1 MADMTFRQ
9 ALNLG
14 RPLLLDGA
22 MGTMLQASGL
32 PVGMSPEQYCMESPQ
47 VLRGIHKAYLD
58 AGADLLTTCTFGGNP
73 FKLPK
78 NLDVF
83 AFNRR
88 MAEVAREAARD
99 AGRPV
104 FVAGNVGPS
113 GQFAKPLGPV
123 EPRDLIAA
131 FAAQIRGLV
140 AGGADLI
147 FVETQFDLAEAR
159 AAVVAARQ
167 ECDLPVM
174 VSMTFEQGVSLTGS
188 SPAIFAETMQNL
200 GVDVVG
206 TNCSLGPDQMLPVL
220 RELLSACAC
229 PVMAEPNAGLP
240 ELRGNVTVFPL
251 GPEEFARKT
260 AAFAGLG
267 ARILGGCC
275 GTTPQHLAALSRTLR
290 GMECALPETPRRDG
304 ICLTSRSQLVRI
316 GVDEPLVV
324 IGERINPTG
333 KKALTQELQE
343 GRFDTAL
350 QLADQQVEAGAGV
363 LDVNVGASLVD
374 ETVLLPDLVQRLAGR
389 LTLPLSLDSSN
400 AEAIAKALPYCPGS
414 FLVNSISGEADRMDV
429 LGPLCRDYGAP

>member
-9 ALNLG
+9 ALGLG

-32 PVGMSPEQYCMESPQ
+32 PVGMSPEQFCMESPQ

-58 AGADLLTTCTFGGNP
+58 AGVDLLTTCTFGGNP
-73 FKLPK
+73 YKLPK
-78 NLDVF
+78 ELDVF
-83 AFNRR
+83 AFNKR
-88 MAEVAREAARD
+88 MAEVAREAAHD

-123 EPRDLIAA
+123 EPRELIAG

-159 AAVVAARQ
+159 AAVVAARR

-206 TNCSLGPDQMLPVL
+206 TNCSLGPDQMLPVV
-220 RELLSACAC
+220 RELLETCAC

-251 GPEEFARKT
+251 GPEEFAQKT

-275 GTTPQHLAALSRTLR
+275 GTTPRHLAALAQAVRGAVSTTLR
-290 GMECALPETPRRDG
+290 QKVAASEIT
-304 ICLTSRSQLVRI
+304 T
-316 GVDEPLVV
+316 
-324 IGERINPTG
+324 
-333 KKALTQELQE
+333 LQE
-343 GRFDTAL
+343 FIRQEQAL
-350 QLADQQVEAGAGV
+350 QTEFTKKLEV
-363 LDVNVGASLVD
+363 LDL
-374 ETVLLPDLVQRLAGR
+374 
-389 LTLPLSLDSSN
+389 
-400 AEAIAKALPYCPGS
+400 
-414 FLVNSISGEADRMDV
+414 
-429 LGPLCRDYGAP
+429 

>member
-47 VLRGIHKAYLD
+47 ALRGIHKAYLD

-78 NLDVF
+78 NIDVF
-83 AFNRR
+83 SFNKS
-88 MAEVAREAARD
+88 MAEVARQAAHD

-131 FAAQIRGLV
+131 FSVQIRGLV

-167 ECDLPVM
+167 
-174 VSMTFEQGVSLTGS
+174 
-188 SPAIFAETMQNL
+188 
-200 GVDVVG
+200 
-206 TNCSLGPDQMLPVL
+206 
-220 RELLSACAC
+220 
-229 PVMAEPNAGLP
+229 
-240 ELRGNVTVFPL
+240 
-251 GPEEFARKT
+251 
-260 AAFAGLG
+260 
-267 ARILGGCC
+267 
-275 GTTPQHLAALSRTLR
+275 
-290 GMECALPETPRRDG
+290 
-304 ICLTSRSQLVRI
+304 
-316 GVDEPLVV
+316 
-324 IGERINPTG
+324 
-333 KKALTQELQE
+333 
-343 GRFDTAL
+343 
-350 QLADQQVEAGAGV
+350 
-363 LDVNVGASLVD
+363 
-374 ETVLLPDLVQRLAGR
+374 
-389 LTLPLSLDSSN
+389 
-400 AEAIAKALPYCPGS
+400 
-414 FLVNSISGEADRMDV
+414 
-429 LGPLCRDYGAP
+429 

>member
-9 ALNLG
+9 ALGLG

-32 PVGMSPEQYCMESPQ
+32 PVGMSPEQFCMESPQ

-58 AGADLLTTCTFGGNP
+58 AGVDLLTTCTFGGNP
-73 FKLPK
+73 YKLPK
-78 NLDVF
+78 ELDVF
-83 AFNRR
+83 AFNKR
-88 MAEVAREAARD
+88 MAEVAREAAHD

-123 EPRDLIAA
+123 EPRELIAG

-159 AAVVAARQ
+159 AAVVAARR

-206 TNCSLGPDQMLPVL
+206 TNCSLGPDQMLPVV
-220 RELLSACAC
+220 RELLETCAC

-251 GPEEFARKT
+251 CRTGRTHSGRLLRHHAPASGGPGPSRARHGLQ
-260 AAFAGLG
+260 AFGSG
-267 ARILGGCC
+267 A
-275 GTTPQHLAALSRTLR
+275 P
-290 GMECALPETPRRDG
+290 
-304 ICLTSRSQLVRI
+304 
-316 GVDEPLVV
+316 
-324 IGERINPTG
+324 
-333 KKALTQELQE
+333 
-343 GRFDTAL
+343 GRH
-350 QLADQQVEAGAGV
+350 
-363 LDVNVGASLVD
+363 
-374 ETVLLPDLVQRLAGR
+374 LPDKPFTTGAHRRGRSPGDYRRAHQSHRQKSAHPGIAGR
-389 LTLPLSLDSSN
+389 PL
-400 AEAIAKALPYCPGS
+400 
-414 FLVNSISGEADRMDV
+414 
-429 LGPLCRDYGAP
+429 

>member
-9 ALNLG
+9 ALGLG

-32 PVGMSPEQYCMESPQ
+32 PVGMSPEQFCMESPQ

-58 AGADLLTTCTFGGNP
+58 AGVDLLTTCTFGGNP
-73 FKLPK
+73 YKLPK
-78 NLDVF
+78 ELDVF
-83 AFNRR
+83 AFNKR
-88 MAEVAREAARD
+88 MAEVAREAAHD

-123 EPRDLIAA
+123 EPRELIA
-131 FAAQIRGLV
+131 GL

-159 AAVVAARQ
+159 AAVVAARR

-206 TNCSLGPDQMLPVL
+206 TNCSLGPDQMLPVV
-220 RELLSACAC
+220 RELLETCAC

-251 GPEEFARKT
+251 GHHAPASGGPGPSRARH
-260 AAFAGLG
+260 GLQTFESG
-267 ARILGGCC
+267 A
-275 GTTPQHLAALSRTLR
+275 P
-290 GMECALPETPRRDG
+290 
-304 ICLTSRSQLVRI
+304 
-316 GVDEPLVV
+316 
-324 IGERINPTG
+324 
-333 KKALTQELQE
+333 
-343 GRFDTAL
+343 GRH
-350 QLADQQVEAGAGV
+350 
-363 LDVNVGASLVD
+363 
-374 ETVLLPDLVQRLAGR
+374 LPDKPFTTGAHRRGRSPGDYRRAHQSHRQKSAHPGIAGR
-389 LTLPLSLDSSN
+389 PL
-400 AEAIAKALPYCPGS
+400 
-414 FLVNSISGEADRMDV
+414 
-429 LGPLCRDYGAP
+429 